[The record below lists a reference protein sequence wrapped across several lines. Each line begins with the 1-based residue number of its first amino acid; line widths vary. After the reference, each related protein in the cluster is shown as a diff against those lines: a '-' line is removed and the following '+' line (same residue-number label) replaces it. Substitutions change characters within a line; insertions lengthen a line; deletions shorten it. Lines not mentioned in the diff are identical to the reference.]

1 MGSIITNE
9 TGIDFFD
16 DYDTQYIDKTM
27 NLKRIR
33 SKIRPNYKSEERI
46 KKKEV
51 NEVPISEFK
60 EDDKISPIKVNS
72 QIKVIQKE
80 NQVIE
85 QEKKKIYKSSKEIKR
100 LNEDFNNDVKKT
112 RPTVIKR
119 ENKTNEKIFLRF
131 PEEFVK

>member
-33 SKIRPNYKSEERI
+33 SKIRLNYKSEERI